1 MNGIPNGNTYY
12 VKKSIQ
18 LVHNTIHYSIS
29 YKDYANIRSAFKILT
44 GILES
49 AKGKIDILFAQ
60 IVIFLLSQLQRE
72 ELKKDFKNALNELVI
87 NIRICFI
94 LNLI

>member
-1 MNGIPNGNTYY
+1 MNGIPNDNSFY

-29 YKDYANIRSAFKILT
+29 YKDYSNIRSAFKILT
-44 GILES
+44 AILET

-60 IVIFLLSQLQRE
+60 IVMFLLSQLQRG
-72 ELKKDFKNALNELVI
+72 ELKKDFKNAINELVI
-87 NIRICFI
+87 N
-94 LNLI
+94 N